1 MSPYNALMKRTIYA
15 KLLEWKD
22 AAARSPLILKGT
34 RQVGKSY
41 ILQAFGE
48 NEFSDCHIFNFE
60 KDKKLSTAFEADLN
74 PERILTE
81 LSIYSGK
88 RIVIAKDLVIF
99 DEIQECPGA
108 LTSLKYFCE
117 KMPQLAL
124 CCAGSLIG
132 VKLSSGSFPV
142 GKVDFLKLYPLNFE
156 EFLMAL
162 NDEVSLELYRDS
174 DKVDSFSEIAHQRL
188 WNRLR
193 EYYVTGGMPQVVSTY
208 LTYNRDDLF
217 EAMKRARDVQE
228 KLVESYNNDFAKH
241 SGKINSIHIVSVFEN
256 VPVQLSANIDGSVK
270 KYRFKGVIPRKKG
283 YAELQGPIAWLE
295 KSGLILKVK
304 VCKRAEIPLESF
316 CRENM
321 FKLFLFDIGLL
332 GCMLDLP
339 VSLIH
344 SQDYGIAKGYLAENF
359 VAQEFAA
366 SGVSRLYSWTEG
378 TSEIEFIRV
387 VDDALV
393 PVEVKSGTR
402 THAKSLRQY
411 ILKYS
416 PKMAVKISGK
426 PLCRI
431 RNQVI
436 QNYPLYLAAKI

>member
-1 MSPYNALMKRTIYA
+1 MKRTIYA
-15 KLLEWKD
+15 KLLEWKES
-22 AAARSPLILKGT
+22 AGRSPLLLKGT

-48 NEFSDCHIFNFE
+48 NEFSGCHLFNFE
-60 KDKKLSTAFEADLN
+60 QDKTLSTLFEADLN
-74 PERILTE
+74 PERILAE

-88 RIVIAKDLVIF
+88 RINIANDLVIF
-99 DEIQECPGA
+99 DEIQECPNA

-117 KMPQLAL
+117 KMPRLAL

-132 VKLSSGSFPV
+132 VTLSSGSFPV

-162 NDEVSLELYRDS
+162 NDEMALELYRNS
-174 DKVDSFSEIAHQRL
+174 DKVDSLSEIAHQRL

-208 LTYNRDDLF
+208 LTYRDDLF

-344 SQDYGIAKGYLAENF
+344 SQDYGIAKGYLAESL

-366 SGVSRLYSWTEG
+366 AGVSRLHSWTEG

-387 VDDALV
+387 IGDALV
-393 PVEVKSGTR
+393 PVEVKSGIR
-402 THAKSLRQY
+402 TQAKSLRQY

-416 PKMAVKISGK
+416 PKRAVKISGK
-426 PLCRI
+426 PLSRI

-436 QNYPLYLAAKI
+436 QICPLYLAAKI

>member
-1 MSPYNALMKRTIYA
+1 MKRTIYA
-15 KLLEWKD
+15 KLLEWKES
-22 AAARSPLILKGT
+22 AGRSPLLLKGT

-48 NEFSDCHIFNFE
+48 NEFSGCHLFNFE
-60 KDKKLSTAFEADLN
+60 QDKTLSTLFEADLN
-74 PERILTE
+74 PERILAE

-88 RIVIAKDLVIF
+88 RINIANDLVIF
-99 DEIQECPGA
+99 DEIQECPNA

-117 KMPQLAL
+117 KMPRLAL

-132 VKLSSGSFPV
+132 VTLSSGSFPV

-162 NDEVSLELYRDS
+162 NDEMALELYRNS
-174 DKVDSFSEIAHQRL
+174 DKVDSLSEIAHQRL

-208 LTYNRDDLF
+208 LTHREDPF
-217 EAMKRARDVQE
+217 EAIKKARDVQG

-241 SGKINSIHIVSVFEN
+241 SGKINSLHIVSVFEN
-256 VPVQLSANIDGSVK
+256 VPLQLSANIDGSVK
-270 KYRFKGVIPRKKG
+270 RYRFKGVIPRKKG
-283 YAELQGPIAWLE
+283 YAELQGPIDWLE

-304 VCKRAEIPLESF
+304 VCKRAEMPLESF
-316 CRENM
+316 CRENI

-344 SQDYGIAKGYLAENF
+344 SQDYGIAKGYLAESL

-366 SGVSRLYSWTEG
+366 AGVSRLHSWTEG

-387 VDDALV
+387 IGDALV
-393 PVEVKSGTR
+393 PVEVKSGIR
-402 THAKSLRQY
+402 TQAKSLRQY

-416 PKMAVKISGK
+416 PKRAVKISGK
-426 PLCRI
+426 PLSRI

-436 QNYPLYLAAKI
+436 QICPLYLAAKI

>member
-1 MSPYNALMKRTIYA
+1 MLSALF
-15 KLLEWKD
+15 D
-22 AAARSPLILKGT
+22 
-34 RQVGKSY
+34 
-41 ILQAFGE
+41 
-48 NEFSDCHIFNFE
+48 
-60 KDKKLSTAFEADLN
+60 ADLN
-74 PERILTE
+74 PERIIAD

-88 RIVIAKDLVIF
+88 RINVANDLIIF
-99 DEIQECPGA
+99 DEIQECPNA
-108 LTSLKYFCE
+108 LTSLKYFRE

-162 NDEVSLELYRDS
+162 NDEMSLELYRDS
-174 DKVDSFSEIAHQRL
+174 DKVDSHSEIAHQRL

-208 LTYNRDDLF
+208 LTHRDDPF
-217 EAMKRARDVQE
+217 EAMKSARDVQE
-228 KLVESYNNDFAKH
+228 RLVEGYNNDFAKH
-241 SGKINSIHIVSVFEN
+241 SGKINSLHIVSVFEN
-256 VPVQLSANIDGSVK
+256 VPLQLSANIDGSVK
-270 KYRFKGVIPRKKG
+270 RYKFKGVIPRKKG
-283 YAELQGPIAWLE
+283 YAELQGPIDWLE

-304 VCKRAEIPLESF
+304 VCKRAEMPLESF

-321 FKLFLFDIGLL
+321 LKLFLFDIGLL
-332 GCMLDLP
+332 GCMLGLP

-366 SGVSRLYSWTEG
+366 AGVSRLHSWTEG

-387 VDDALV
+387 IGDTLV
-393 PVEVKSGTR
+393 PVEVKSGSR
-402 THAKSLRQY
+402 TQAKSLRQY

-416 PKMAVKISGK
+416 PKRAVKISGK
-426 PLCRI
+426 PLSRI

>member
-1 MSPYNALMKRTIYA
+1 MLYGIFMKRTIYA
-15 KLLEWKD
+15 KLLNWKD
-22 AAARSPLILKGT
+22 AAGRSPLLLKGA

-48 NEFSDCHIFNFE
+48 NEFSDYHTFNFE
-60 KDKKLSTAFEADLN
+60 QDANLSTVFETDLN
-74 PERILTE
+74 PERIISE

-88 RIVIAKDLVIF
+88 RINTASDLVIF
-99 DEIQECPGA
+99 DEIQECPEA

-132 VKLSSGSFPV
+132 VKLSSQSFPV
-142 GKVDFLKLYPLNFE
+142 GKVDFLKLYPMNFE

-162 NDEVSLELYRDS
+162 NDEMSLELYRESDS
-174 DKVDSFSEIAHQRL
+174 VDSLSEIAHQRL

-256 VPVQLSANIDGSVK
+256 VPVQLSTNIDGSVRR
-270 KYRFKGVIPRKKG
+270 YRFKGVFPRKKG
-283 YAELQGPIAWLE
+283 YAELRGPIDWLE

-316 CRENM
+316 CRDNI

-339 VSLIH
+339 IRLIH

-378 TSEIEFIRV
+378 TSEIEFLRII
-387 VDDALV
+387 DHAIV

-402 THAKSLRQY
+402 TQAKSLRQY
-411 ILKYS
+411 ISKYS
-416 PKMAVKISGK
+416 PERAVKTSGK
-426 PLCRI
+426 PLSRI

>member
-1 MSPYNALMKRTIYA
+1 MKRTIYA
-15 KLLEWKD
+15 KLLEWKETTG
-22 AAARSPLILKGT
+22 RSPLLLKGT

-48 NEFSDCHIFNFE
+48 NEFSGCHIFNFE
-60 KDKKLSTAFEADLN
+60 QDKTLSTLFDADLN
-74 PERILTE
+74 PERILAD

-88 RIVIAKDLVIF
+88 RINIANDLVIF
-99 DEIQECPGA
+99 DEIQECPNA

-132 VKLSSGSFPV
+132 VTLSSGSFPV

-162 NDEVSLELYRDS
+162 NDEMALELYRNS
-174 DKVDSFSEIAHQRL
+174 DKVDSLSEIAHQRL

-208 LTYNRDDLF
+208 LTYRDDPF
-217 EAMKRARDVQE
+217 EAMKRARDVQG

-241 SGKINSIHIVSVFEN
+241 SGKINSLHIVSVFEN
-256 VPVQLSANIDGSVK
+256 VPLQLSANIDGSVK
-270 KYRFKGVIPRKKG
+270 RYKFKGVIPRKKG
-283 YAELQGPIAWLE
+283 YAELQGPIDWLE

-304 VCKRAEIPLESF
+304 VCKRAEMPLESF

-344 SQDYGIAKGYLAENF
+344 SQDYGIAKGYLAENL

-366 SGVSRLYSWTEG
+366 AGVSRLHSWTEG

-387 VDDALV
+387 IGDALV
-393 PVEVKSGTR
+393 PVEVKSGIR
-402 THAKSLRQY
+402 TQAKSLRQY

-416 PKMAVKISGK
+416 PKRAVKISGK
-426 PLCRI
+426 PLSRI